1 VEVDYLLAR
10 EPVHLDTDE
19 IGRFLRSGSVLV
31 TGAGGSIGSEMCR
44 QVCRFDPEVLVLV
57 DRGENSLFEI
67 ERDLRAQF
75 PRTRLVPCIGDV
87 GDEKRMEQIFKA
99 TAPKVVIHAAA
110 YKHVPLMEEN
120 VGEAVKNNVFGT
132 RLLAEV
138 ANRHGAD
145 AFVMISTDKAVNA
158 TSIMGATKRLAEMY
172 VQALSRRSRTRFITV
187 RFGNVL
193 GSVGSVVP
201 IFKKQ
206 IATGGP
212 VTITHPDMQRYFMT
226 ISEASQLVL
235 QAASMGGG
243 GEIFVLD
250 MGEPVRVTTL
260 AEQLIKLSGLRPYD
274 DIEIVFTGIRPGEK
288 LFEEIALRE
297 EAASK
302 TRHSKIYIGKFRS
315 VGEQELAG
323 VLRVL
328 YRMQEGGDLAG
339 LRRTLMDFV
348 GRDSASP
355 AAPPADVTANDADAM
370 SLLLVSR
377 PTASR

>member
-1 VEVDYLLAR
+1 
-10 EPVHLDTDE
+10 
-19 IGRFLRSGSVLV
+19 VLV

-44 QVCRFDPEVLVLV
+44 QVCRFGPEVLVLV
-57 DRGENSLFEI
+57 DRGENNLFEI
-67 ERDLRAQF
+67 ERELRALHPQM
-75 PRTRLVPCIGDV
+75 RILPCV
-87 GDEKRMEQIFKA
+87 GDICDAARMEQIFTA
-99 TAPKVVIHAAA
+99 TSPRVVIHAAA

-132 RLLAEV
+132 RLLAEI
-138 ANRHGAD
+138 AHRHAVQ

-158 TSIMGATKRLAEMY
+158 TSVMGATKRLAEMH

-206 IATGGP
+206 IASGGP

-226 ISEASQLVL
+226 VSEASQLVL
-235 QAASMGGG
+235 QAASMGAG

-250 MGEPVRVTTL
+250 MGEPIRVTTL
-260 AEQLIKLSGLRPYD
+260 AEQLIKLSGLRPNE
-274 DIEIVFTGIRPGEK
+274 DIEIVYTGIRPGEK

-302 TRHSKIYIGKFRS
+302 TRHSKIYIGKFHS
-315 VGEQELAG
+315 ASEPEIGE
-323 VLRVL
+323 V
-328 YRMQEGGDLAG
+328 MQTLAG
-339 LRRTLMDFV
+339 LMHSGSSEKVRATLMEFV
-348 GRDSASP
+348 GHDRLLTLSGGQPVAADRSAT
-355 AAPPADVTANDADAM
+355 AAGPVLQLA
-370 SLLLVSR
+370 R
-377 PTASR
+377 PTTASG